1 MPRSF
6 IIIYPYSVLKGG
18 RIILLSLCHVQHY
31 SVHSP
36 VWPSISPGISLSY
49 ISFHCPGLFHGSW
62 LISHTKLASFI
73 TTLFLILDIKTFVSR
88 PAWCNATGKLSH
100 RHPFQSPN
108 IFSDVSCIV
117 FLWRLSTTY
126 SRETKF
132 HQRVFWD
139 YSGRLCT
146 LTLNKIPALECFSD
160 DKMPFLNDWVISSS
174 QISQQ
179 LPLSPFSLR
188 KTRNAVSLF
197 AFLWLLLNTIFHL
210 LPSPTLTSLT
220 ASICFLF

>member
-1 MPRSF
+1 MPRFF

-18 RIILLSLCHVQHY
+18 RTILPSLCHVQHS
-31 SVHSP
+31 SVLSP
-36 VWPSISPGISLSY
+36 VWPSISLGISLSY
-49 ISFHCPGLFHGSW
+49 ISFHCPGLSHGSW
-62 LISHTKLASFI
+62 LISHTKLSSFI
-73 TTLFLILDIKTFVSR
+73 TTLFLILDISR

-117 FLWRLSTTY
+117 FLWRLNTTY

-132 HQRVFWD
+132 HQCVFWD

-146 LTLNKIPALECFSD
+146 LNSLNKIPALECFSD
-160 DKMPFLNDWVISSS
+160 DKMPFLNGWVISSS

-179 LPLSPFSLR
+179 LPLSPFSLW
-188 KTRNAVSLF
+188 KTRNTVSLF
-197 AFLWLLLNTIFHL
+197 SSLWLLLSTIFHL
-210 LPSPTLTSLT
+210 IPSPTLTSD
-220 ASICFLF
+220 CFHPFSVLGL